1 MPTNRSAS
9 GTPGLPWS
17 RHGSVRVGVCAR
29 VFEGKR
35 VKVKVGLVLGAGGVL
50 GGAWLVGGLSALARE
65 TGWDPGSADQIV
77 GTSAGSMIGALTAAG
92 IPPWFMVAHSRGE
105 VFEGLAGPD
114 GRPAAEADRSA
125 GANFRLH
132 RGLPA
137 IGPGSLRMA
146 FTALSNPL
154 RHTPLQMVAGWLPSG
169 FVSTDSLKEVVNRA
183 VPGDWVEHPNY
194 WAVAC
199 DYESGRRTPFGRL
212 GSPSAHIAD
221 AVAASCAIPGFYRPV
236 KIRGRR
242 YVDGGVC
249 SVSNMDLVAGR
260 GFDLVICLNPLTSRS
275 ESESHSRGIGGI
287 PGSAINGA
295 LDFLPSLT
303 RRASRGRLQREERKV
318 RRFGTEVVVIE
329 PTAEDHAAMGHNWMS
344 SERRQ
349 DVIDTAEETVARQLQ
364 SPAIRKLLDGLPSG
378 EAHKIS
384 RPSGPPS
391 SWPEMRSSV
400 RRAA

>member
-1 MPTNRSAS
+1 
-9 GTPGLPWS
+9 
-17 RHGSVRVGVCAR
+17 VREGVCAPS
-29 VFEGKR
+29 VEGKR
-35 VKVKVGLVLGAGGVL
+35 VSVKVGLVLGAGGVL

-65 TGWDPGSADQIV
+65 ADWDPGSADQIV
-77 GTSAGSMIGALTAAG
+77 GTSAGSMIGALVAAG
-92 IPPWFMVAHSRGE
+92 VPPWFMVAHSRGE
-105 VFEGLAGPD
+105 VFDGLAGPD
-114 GRPAAEADRSA
+114 GRPAADADRSA

-154 RHTPLQMVAGWLPSG
+154 RHTPLQMVAGWVPSG
-169 FVSTDSLKEVVNRA
+169 FVSTDPLKETVLRA
-183 VPGDWVEHPNY
+183 VPGDWVEHPSY
-194 WAVAC
+194 WTVAC

-212 GSPSAHIAD
+212 GSPRAHIAD

-236 KIRGRR
+236 KIGGRR

-260 GFDLVICLNPLTSRS
+260 GLDLVICLNPLTSSSEGQGSSRS
-275 ESESHSRGIGGI
+275 GITGVATGAVNDVFDLI
-287 PGSAINGA
+287 PSI
-295 LDFLPSLT
+295 T
-303 RRASRGRLQREERKV
+303 RRASRRRLEREERKV

-329 PTAEDHAAMGHNWMS
+329 PTAEDHAVMGHNWMS
-344 SERRQ
+344 AERRQ
-349 DVIDTAEETVARQLQ
+349 DVIDTAEETVAKQLKD
-364 SPAIRKLLDGLPSG
+364 PAIRKLLRDLPAG
-378 EAHKIS
+378 EPHKIS

-391 SWPEMRSSV
+391 TWPELRAPV

>member
-1 MPTNRSAS
+1 
-9 GTPGLPWS
+9 
-17 RHGSVRVGVCAR
+17 
-29 VFEGKR
+29 
-35 VKVKVGLVLGAGGVL
+35 VKVGLVLGAGGVL

-65 TGWDPGSADQIV
+65 TDWDPGSADQIV
-77 GTSAGSMIGALTAAG
+77 GTSAGSMIGALVAAG
-92 IPPWFMVAHSRGE
+92 VPPWFMVAHSRGE

-114 GRPAAEADRSA
+114 GRPAADADRSA

-132 RGLPA
+132 RGVPA

-154 RHTPLQMVAGWLPSG
+154 RHTPLQMVAGWVPSG
-169 FVSTDSLKEVVNRA
+169 FVSTDPLRETVLRA
-183 VPGDWVEHPNY
+183 VPGDWVEHPSY

-212 GSPSAHIAD
+212 GSPRAHIAD

-236 KIRGRR
+236 KIGGRR

-260 GFDLVICLNPLTSRS
+260 GLDLVICLNPLTSSS
-275 ESESHSRGIGGI
+275 EGQGSSRGGI
-287 PGSAINGA
+287 TGVATGA
-295 LDFLPSLT
+295 VNDVLDLIPSIT
-303 RRASRGRLQREERKV
+303 RRASRRRMEREERKV
-318 RRFGTEVVVIE
+318 RRFGAEVVIIE
-329 PTAEDHAAMGHNWMS
+329 PTAEDHAVMGHNWMS
-344 SERRQ
+344 AERRQ
-349 DVIDTAEETVARQLQ
+349 DVIETAEQTVAKQLKD
-364 SPAIRKLLDGLPSG
+364 PAIRKLLRDLPAG
-378 EAHKIS
+378 EPHRIG

-391 SWPEMRSSV
+391 TWPELRAPV

>member
-1 MPTNRSAS
+1 
-9 GTPGLPWS
+9 
-17 RHGSVRVGVCAR
+17 
-29 VFEGKR
+29 
-35 VKVKVGLVLGAGGVL
+35 VKVGLVLGAGGVL

-65 TGWDPGSADQIV
+65 TDWDPASAEYIV
-77 GTSAGSMIGALTAAG
+77 GTSAGSMIGALVAADV
-92 IPPWFMVAHSRGE
+92 PPWFMVAHSRGE
-105 VFEGLAGPD
+105 VFDGLAGPD
-114 GRPAAEADRSA
+114 GRPVADADRSA
-125 GANFRLH
+125 GASFRLH

-169 FVSTDSLKEVVNRA
+169 FVSTDSLKEVVTRA

-212 GSPSAHIAD
+212 GSPRAQIGD

-236 KIRGRR
+236 KIGRRR

-260 GFDLVICLNPLTSRS
+260 GLDLVICLNPLTSSS
-275 ESESHSRGIGGI
+275 EGQRTSSGLTGAATGVVHS
-287 PGSAINGA
+287 A
-295 LDFLPSLT
+295 LDAIPSLT
-303 RRASRGRLQREERKV
+303 RRSSRGRLEREERKV
-318 RRFGTEVVVIE
+318 RRFGAEVVIIE
-329 PTAEDHAAMGHNWMS
+329 PTAEDHAAMGRNWMN

-349 DVIDTAEETVARQLQ
+349 QVIETAEETVARQLA
-364 SPAIRKLLDGLPSG
+364 SPAIRDLLSDLPAG
-378 EAHKIS
+378 EPHKTS
-384 RPSGPPS
+384 RPAGPPA
-391 SWPEMRSSV
+391 SWPEIGAAV